1 MGRFTVSSLVKDPD
15 PNGKTPHFGHSK
27 RLFFGN
33 SRSLSLNKLVLSG
46 CCFVRKGVFVVCLKL
61 GVAKQKQY
69 YSLII
74 INARKYLHSFA
85 VSELKAGPMFKV
97 GFRILSVCGFSA
109 VK

>member
-1 MGRFTVSSLVKDPD
+1 
-15 PNGKTPHFGHSK
+15 
-27 RLFFGN
+27 
-33 SRSLSLNKLVLSG
+33 
-46 CCFVRKGVFVVCLKL
+46 VRKGVFVVCLKL